1 MTEQSAGHVKP
12 ALSTVPQTAG
22 LPEHGAERGVAP
34 DGLPQPQRNIAMA
47 VILLGLVLCVMDSTM
62 MNMALPQVA
71 RQWQVDPAQT
81 LWVVNANQIAS
92 LVLLLPLA
100 ALGDRMGYRRV
111 YLWGMVVFGVASVG
125 ALLAPSLHWLIV
137 ARALQGLGAAG
148 VLSVN
153 ASLVRLIYPRAQ
165 LGQGMALN
173 SLTVALAFVA
183 GPAVAAAVISL
194 GDWRW
199 LFALHLP
206 MALMVSWL
214 GMRALP
220 RPVQSPAQ
228 AQQPPLS
235 WLDAVLNMVMFAAL
249 FLGVDRLSHWQPDS
263 SLWPAAL
270 WLALGVSVGAWY
282 LRRQRQLVQPMFPLD
297 LLRIPVF
304 ALSMCA
310 SIAAFCAQTMA
321 FLALP
326 FLLMEARGMPAG
338 KAGLLISAWPLA
350 LAVAAP
356 WVGRLIGRRSAAQ
369 LGAVGM
375 ALFAAGL
382 WSLAALPEHAPP
394 WDVVWRMALCGVG
407 FAWFQSPNNFTIVTS
422 APFHRSGAASGML
435 GTARHVGQ
443 GLGAV
448 LLAAAFMLWSKQP
461 GQAEQY
467 ALAVSGCF
475 AVLAGCF
482 SLLRKAPVKR

>member
-1 MTEQSAGHVKP
+1 MPQSEIFPSSPHPVEPVLA
-12 ALSTVPQTAG
+12 
-22 LPEHGAERGVAP
+22 
-34 DGLPQPQRNIAMA
+34 DGLPLPQRHVAMA

-71 RQWQVDPAQT
+71 RQWQVAPAQT

-111 YLWGMVVFGVASVG
+111 YLWGMVIFGLASVG
-125 ALLAPSLHWLIV
+125 ALLAPSLPWLIA

-153 ASLVRLIYPRAQ
+153 ASLVRLIYPRAL
-165 LGQGMALN
+165 LGKGIAMN

-206 MALMVSWL
+206 LALAVSWL
-214 GMRALP
+214 GLRALP
-220 RPVQSPAQ
+220 QPVAAADA
-228 AQQPPLS
+228 AQQPLS
-235 WLDAVLNMVMFAAL
+235 WLDGGLNIVMFASL
-249 FLGVDRLSHWQPDS
+249 FLGVDRISHWQPGDS
-263 SLWPAAL
+263 PWPAVL
-270 WLALGVSVGAWY
+270 WLATGVGMGAWY
-282 LRRQRQLVQPMFPLD
+282 VQRQRSLSAPMFPLD

-310 SIAAFCAQTMA
+310 SISAFCAQTMA

-326 FLLMEARGMPAG
+326 FLLIEVRGLPTG
-338 KAGLLISAWPLA
+338 EAGLLISAWPLA
-350 LAVAAP
+350 LALSAP
-356 WVGRLIGRRSAAQ
+356 WVGRMIGRWPAGR
-369 LGAVGM
+369 LGGVGM
-375 ALFAAGL
+375 AMFALGL
-382 WSLAALPEHAPP
+382 WALALLPQQAAH
-394 WDVVWRMALCGVG
+394 WDVVWRMVLCGMG
-407 FAWFQSPNNFTIVTS
+407 FAFFQSPNNFTIVTS
-422 APFHRSGAASGML
+422 APLHRSGAASGML
-435 GTARHVGQ
+435 GSARHVGQ

-448 LLAAAFMLWSKQP
+448 LLAMAFLLWSQVP
-461 GQAEQY
+461 GQAEQH
-467 ALAVSGCF
+467 ALALAGCF

-482 SLLRKAPVKR
+482 SVLRKTPVKTVPH

>member
-1 MTEQSAGHVKP
+1 MTEQSVGSVKP
-12 ALSTVPQTAG
+12 ALLNEPQTAG
-22 LPEHGAERGVAP
+22 LPAREAACAAP
-34 DGLPQPQRNIAMA
+34 ADGLPQPQRKVAMA

-125 ALLAPSLHWLIV
+125 ALLAPSLQWLIV

-153 ASLVRLIYPRAQ
+153 ASLVRMIYPRGQ

-214 GMRALP
+214 GLRALP
-220 RPVQSPAQ
+220 RPVQTSTQ
-228 AQQPPLS
+228 VQQPRLS
-235 WLDAVLNMVMFAAL
+235 WLDAVLNIVMFAAL
-249 FLGVDRLSHWQPDS
+249 FLGVDRLSHWQPGN
-263 SLWPAAL
+263 SLWPFAL
-270 WLALGVSVGAWY
+270 WLTLGISVGGWY
-282 LRRQRQLVQPMFPLD
+282 LRRQHQLDQPMFPLD

-310 SIAAFCAQTMA
+310 SVAAFCAQTMA

-326 FLLMEARGMPAG
+326 FLLMEARGMPAA
-338 KAGLLISAWPLA
+338 KAGVLISAWPLA

-356 WVGRLIGRRSAAQ
+356 WVGRSIGRRPASQ
-369 LGAVGM
+369 LGAIGM

-382 WSLAALPEHAPP
+382 WSLAMLPEHAAP

-422 APFHRSGAASGML
+422 APLHRSGAASGML
-435 GTARHVGQ
+435 GAARHVGQ

-448 LLAAAFMLWSKQP
+448 LLAAAFMVWNQQP
-461 GQAEQY
+461 GQAEKY
-467 ALAVSGCF
+467 ALVASGCF
-475 AVLAGCF
+475 AVLAACF
-482 SLLRKAPVKR
+482 SLLRKVPSKR

>member
-1 MTEQSAGHVKP
+1 
-12 ALSTVPQTAG
+12 
-22 LPEHGAERGVAP
+22 
-34 DGLPQPQRNIAMA
+34 MA

-62 MNMALPQVA
+62 LNMALPQVA

-125 ALLAPSLHWLIV
+125 ALLAPSLGWLIV

-153 ASLVRLIYPRAQ
+153 ASLVRLIYPRAM
-165 LGQGMALN
+165 LGKGMALN
-173 SLTVALAFVA
+173 SLTVALSFVA

-206 MALMVSWL
+206 MALAISWL
-214 GMRALP
+214 GMRSLP
-220 RPVQSPAQ
+220 QPAPSAA
-228 AQQPPLS
+228 AQQQPLS
-235 WLDAVLNMVMFAAL
+235 WLDGVLNIVMFASL
-249 FLGVDRLSHWQPDS
+249 FLGVDRISHMEPGG

-270 WLALGVSVGAWY
+270 WLALGVGVGAWY
-282 LRRQRQLVQPMFPLD
+282 LQRQRRLSAPMFPLD

-310 SIAAFCAQTMA
+310 SISAFCAQTMA

-326 FLLMEARGMPAG
+326 FLLIEARGLPTG
-338 KAGLLISAWPLA
+338 QAGLLISAWPLA
-350 LAVAAP
+350 LALAAP
-356 WVGRLIGRRSAAQ
+356 WVGRMIGRWPAGR
-369 LGAVGM
+369 LGALGM

-382 WSLAALPEHAPP
+382 WALALLPPQAAN
-394 WDVVWRMALCGVG
+394 WDVVWRMALCGMG
-407 FAWFQSPNNFTIVTS
+407 FACFQSPNNFTIVTS
-422 APFHRSGAASGML
+422 APLHRSGAASGML
-435 GTARHVGQ
+435 GSARHVGQ

-448 LLAAAFMLWSKQP
+448 LLAMAFLVWNREP
-461 GQAEQY
+461 GQAEHY
-467 ALAVSGCF
+467 ALALSGCF

-482 SLLRKAPVKR
+482 SVLRKAPASSAPPAAR

>member
-1 MTEQSAGHVKP
+1 M
-12 ALSTVPQTAG
+12 
-22 LPEHGAERGVAP
+22 VA
-34 DGLPQPQRNIAMA
+34 DGLPLPQRHIAMA

-111 YLWGMVVFGVASVG
+111 YLGGMVIFGLASVG
-125 ALLAPSLHWLIV
+125 ALLAPSLPWLIV

-165 LGQGMALN
+165 LGKGMALN
-173 SLTVALAFVA
+173 SLTVALSFVA

-199 LFALHLP
+199 LCALHLP
-206 MALMVSWL
+206 LALAISWL
-214 GMRALP
+214 GTRSLP
-220 RPVQSPAQ
+220 QPVPQAAA
-228 AQQPPLS
+228 AQQPLS
-235 WLDAVLNMVMFAAL
+235 WLDGVLNIVMFASL
-249 FLGVDRLSHWQPDS
+249 FLGVDRLSHLQPGG

-270 WLALGVSVGAWY
+270 WLGLGGGVGAWY
-282 LRRQRQLVQPMFPLD
+282 LRRQRRLSAPMFPLD

-310 SIAAFCAQTMA
+310 SITAFCAQTMA

-326 FLLMEARGMPAG
+326 FLLIEARGLPTG
-338 KAGLLISAWPLA
+338 QAGLLISAWPLA
-350 LAVAAP
+350 LAISAP
-356 WVGRLIGRRSAAQ
+356 WVGRMIGRWPAGR

-375 ALFAAGL
+375 ALFALGL
-382 WSLAALPEHAPP
+382 WALALLPQDASN
-394 WDVVWRMALCGVG
+394 WNVVWRMALCGMG
-407 FAWFQSPNNFTIVTS
+407 FAFFQSPNNFTIVTS
-422 APFHRSGAASGML
+422 APLHRSGAASGML
-435 GTARHVGQ
+435 GAARHVGQ

-448 LLAAAFMLWSKQP
+448 LLAAAFLVWNREP

-467 ALAVSGCF
+467 ALLLSGCC

-482 SLLRKAPVKR
+482 SVLRKAPAKA

>member
-1 MTEQSAGHVKP
+1 
-12 ALSTVPQTAG
+12 
-22 LPEHGAERGVAP
+22 
-34 DGLPQPQRNIAMA
+34 MA

-111 YLWGMVVFGVASVG
+111 YLGGMVIFGLASVG
-125 ALLAPSLHWLIV
+125 ALLAPSLPWLIV

-165 LGQGMALN
+165 LGKGMALN
-173 SLTVALAFVA
+173 SLTVALSFVA

-206 MALMVSWL
+206 LALAISWL
-214 GMRALP
+214 GTRSLP
-220 RPVQSPAQ
+220 QPVPQAAA
-228 AQQPPLS
+228 AQQPLS
-235 WLDAVLNMVMFAAL
+235 WLDGVLNIVMFASL
-249 FLGVDRLSHWQPDS
+249 FLGVDRLSHLQPGG

-270 WLALGVSVGAWY
+270 WLGLGGGVGAWY
-282 LRRQRQLVQPMFPLD
+282 LRRQRRLSAPMFPLD

-310 SIAAFCAQTMA
+310 SITAFCAQTMA

-326 FLLMEARGMPAG
+326 FLLIEARGLPTG
-338 KAGLLISAWPLA
+338 QAGLLISAWPLA
-350 LAVAAP
+350 LAISAP
-356 WVGRLIGRRSAAQ
+356 WVGRMIGRWPAGR

-375 ALFAAGL
+375 ALFALGL
-382 WSLAALPEHAPP
+382 WALALLPQDASN
-394 WDVVWRMALCGVG
+394 WNVVWRMALCGMG
-407 FAWFQSPNNFTIVTS
+407 FAFFQSPNNFTIVTS
-422 APFHRSGAASGML
+422 APLHRSGAASGML
-435 GTARHVGQ
+435 GAARHVGQ

-448 LLAAAFMLWSKQP
+448 LLAAAFLVWNREP

-467 ALAVSGCF
+467 ALLLSGCC

-482 SLLRKAPVKR
+482 SVLRKAPAKA

>member
-1 MTEQSAGHVKP
+1 MKERCVRQSEISPSSPVE
-12 ALSTVPQTAG
+12 AG
-22 LPEHGAERGVAP
+22 LQQS
-34 DGLPQPQRNIAMA
+34 DGLPHPQRHVAMA

-71 RQWQVDPAQT
+71 RQWQVAPAQA

-111 YLWGMVVFGVASVG
+111 YLWGMVVFGLASVA
-125 ALLAPSLHWLIV
+125 ALLAPSLPWLIV

-153 ASLVRLIYPRAQ
+153 ASLVRLIYPRAM
-165 LGQGMALN
+165 LGKGMALN
-173 SLTVALAFVA
+173 SLTVALSFVA
-183 GPAVAAAVISL
+183 GPAVAAAVISQ

-206 MALMVSWL
+206 LALAVSWL
-214 GMRALP
+214 GRRALP
-220 RPVQSPAQ
+220 QPAPADGVARQ
-228 AQQPPLS
+228 PLS
-235 WLDAVLNMVMFAAL
+235 WLDGGLNIVMFASL
-249 FLGVDRLSHWQPDS
+249 FLGADRISHWQPGDS
-263 SLWPAAL
+263 PWPAVL
-270 WLALGVSVGAWY
+270 WLATGVGVGSWY
-282 LRRQRQLVQPMFPLD
+282 VQRQRVLIAPMFPLD

-310 SIAAFCAQTMA
+310 SISAFCAQAMA

-326 FLLMEARGMPAG
+326 FLLIEVRDLPTGQ
-338 KAGLLISAWPLA
+338 AGLLISAWPLA
-350 LAVAAP
+350 LAISAP
-356 WVGRLIGRRSAAQ
+356 FVGRMIGRWPAGR

-375 ALFAAGL
+375 GLFALGL
-382 WSLAALPEHAPP
+382 WALALLPQNAAN
-394 WDVVWRMALCGVG
+394 WDVVWRMALCGMG
-407 FAWFQSPNNFTIVTS
+407 FACFQSPNNFTIVTS
-422 APFHRSGAASGML
+422 APLHRSGAASGML
-435 GTARHVGQ
+435 GSARHVGQ

-448 LLAAAFMLWSKQP
+448 LLAMAFLMWGSEP

-467 ALAVSGCF
+467 ALALSGCL

-482 SLLRKAPVKR
+482 SVLRKTPVKVRLN

>member
-1 MTEQSAGHVKP
+1 M
-12 ALSTVPQTAG
+12 
-22 LPEHGAERGVAP
+22 VA
-34 DGLPQPQRNIAMA
+34 DGLPLPQRHIAMA

-111 YLWGMVVFGVASVG
+111 YLGGMVIFGLASVG
-125 ALLAPSLHWLIV
+125 ALLAPSLPWLIV

-165 LGQGMALN
+165 LGKGMALN
-173 SLTVALAFVA
+173 SLTVALSFVA

-206 MALMVSWL
+206 LALAISWL
-214 GMRALP
+214 GTRSLP
-220 RPVQSPAQ
+220 QPVPQAAA
-228 AQQPPLS
+228 AQQPLS
-235 WLDAVLNMVMFAAL
+235 WLDGVLNIVMFASL
-249 FLGVDRLSHWQPDS
+249 FLGVDRLSHLQPGG

-270 WLALGVSVGAWY
+270 WLGLGGGVGAWY
-282 LRRQRQLVQPMFPLD
+282 LRRQRRLSAPMFPLD

-310 SIAAFCAQTMA
+310 SITAFCAQTMA

-326 FLLMEARGMPAG
+326 FLLIEARGLPTG
-338 KAGLLISAWPLA
+338 QAGLLISAWPLA
-350 LAVAAP
+350 LAISAP
-356 WVGRLIGRRSAAQ
+356 WVGRMIGRWPAGR

-375 ALFAAGL
+375 ALFALGL
-382 WSLAALPEHAPP
+382 WALALLPQDASN
-394 WDVVWRMALCGVG
+394 WNVVWRMALCGMG
-407 FAWFQSPNNFTIVTS
+407 FAFFQSPNNFTIVTS
-422 APFHRSGAASGML
+422 APLHRSGAASGML
-435 GTARHVGQ
+435 GAARHVGQ

-448 LLAAAFMLWSKQP
+448 LLAAAFLVWNREP

-467 ALAVSGCF
+467 ALLLSGCC

-482 SLLRKAPVKR
+482 SVLRKAPAKA

>member
-1 MTEQSAGHVKP
+1 
-12 ALSTVPQTAG
+12 
-22 LPEHGAERGVAP
+22 
-34 DGLPQPQRNIAMA
+34 MA
-47 VILLGLVLCVMDSTM
+47 VILMGLVLCVMDSTM

-111 YLWGMVVFGVASVG
+111 YLWGMVIFGVASVG
-125 ALLAPSLHWLIV
+125 ALLAPSLPWLIV

-153 ASLVRLIYPRAQ
+153 ASLVRLIYPRAM
-165 LGQGMALN
+165 LGKGMALN
-173 SLTVALAFVA
+173 SLTVALSFVA

-206 MALMVSWL
+206 MALAVSWL
-214 GMRALP
+214 GTRALP
-220 RPVQSPAQ
+220 QSAPSA
-228 AQQPPLS
+228 AALQQPLS
-235 WLDAVLNMVMFAAL
+235 WLDGALNIVMFASL
-249 FLGVDRLSHWQPDS
+249 FLGVDRISHLQPGG

-270 WLALGVSVGAWY
+270 WLALGVGVGAWY
-282 LRRQRQLVQPMFPLD
+282 LQRQRRLSAPMFPLD

-310 SIAAFCAQTMA
+310 SISAFCAQTMA

-326 FLLMEARGMPAG
+326 FLLIEARGLPTG
-338 KAGLLISAWPLA
+338 QAGLLISAWPLA
-350 LAVAAP
+350 LALTAP
-356 WVGRLIGRRSAAQ
+356 WVGRMIGRWPAGR
-369 LGAVGM
+369 LGALGM
-375 ALFAAGL
+375 ALFGSGL
-382 WSLAALPEHAPP
+382 WALALLPQNAAH
-394 WDVVWRMALCGVG
+394 WDVAWRMALCGMG
-407 FAWFQSPNNFTIVTS
+407 FAFFQSPNNFTIVTS
-422 APFHRSGAASGML
+422 APLHRSGAASGML
-435 GTARHVGQ
+435 GAARHVGQ

-448 LLAAAFMLWSKQP
+448 LLAMAFLVWQREP
-461 GQAEQY
+461 GQAEHY
-467 ALAVSGCF
+467 ALLLSGCL

-482 SLLRKAPVKR
+482 SVLRKTPVKNQSA

>member
-1 MTEQSAGHVKP
+1 VRQSEISPFSQKP
-12 ALSTVPQTAG
+12 QEPVP
-22 LPEHGAERGVAP
+22 V
-34 DGLPQPQRNIAMA
+34 DGLPLPQRHVAMA

-71 RQWQVDPAQT
+71 RQWQVAPAQT

-111 YLWGMVVFGVASVG
+111 YLWGMVVFGLASVG
-125 ALLAPSLHWLIV
+125 ALLAPSLPWLIA

-153 ASLVRLIYPRAQ
+153 ASLVRLIYPRAL
-165 LGQGMALN
+165 LGKGIALN
-173 SLTVALAFVA
+173 SLMVALSFVA

-206 MALMVSWL
+206 LALAVSWL
-214 GMRALP
+214 GLKALP
-220 RPVQSPAQ
+220 RSEPSEQ
-228 AQQPPLS
+228 ALSQPLS
-235 WLDAVLNMVMFAAL
+235 WLDGGLNIAMFASL
-249 FLGVDRLSHWQPDS
+249 FLGVDRVSHWQPGDS
-263 SLWPAAL
+263 PWPAVL
-270 WLALGVSVGAWY
+270 WLATGVGVGAWY
-282 LRRQRQLVQPMFPLD
+282 VQRQRALSAPMFPLD

-310 SIAAFCAQTMA
+310 SISAFCAQTMA

-326 FLLMEARGMPAG
+326 FLLIEVRGLPTG
-338 KAGLLISAWPLA
+338 EAGLLISAWPLA
-350 LAVAAP
+350 LALSAP
-356 WVGRLIGRRSAAQ
+356 WVGRMIGRWPAGR
-369 LGAVGM
+369 LGGVGM
-375 ALFAAGL
+375 GMFALGL
-382 WSLAALPEHAPP
+382 WALALLPQNAAH
-394 WDVVWRMALCGVG
+394 WDVVWRMALCGMG
-407 FAWFQSPNNFTIVTS
+407 FAFFQSPNNFTILTS
-422 APFHRSGAASGML
+422 APLHRSGAASGML
-435 GTARHVGQ
+435 GSARHVGQ

-448 LLAAAFMLWSKQP
+448 LLAMAFLLWNREP

-467 ALAVSGCF
+467 ALALSGCF

-482 SLLRKAPVKR
+482 SMLRKTPVKTVAQ

>member
-1 MTEQSAGHVKP
+1 
-12 ALSTVPQTAG
+12 
-22 LPEHGAERGVAP
+22 
-34 DGLPQPQRNIAMA
+34 MA

-62 MNMALPQVA
+62 LNMALPQVA
-71 RQWQVDPAQT
+71 RQWQVAPAQT
-81 LWVVNANQIAS
+81 LWVVNANQIAT

-111 YLWGMVVFGVASVG
+111 YLWGMVIFGLASVV

-153 ASLVRLIYPRAQ
+153 ASLVRLIYPRAL
-165 LGQGMALN
+165 LGKGIAMN

-206 MALMVSWL
+206 LALAVSWL
-214 GMRALP
+214 GLRSLP
-220 RPVQSPAQ
+220 QPEAAEDVQRQ
-228 AQQPPLS
+228 PLS
-235 WLDAVLNMVMFAAL
+235 WLDGGLNMVMFASL
-249 FLGVDRLSHWQPDS
+249 FLGVDRISHWQPGDS
-263 SLWPAAL
+263 PWPAVL
-270 WLALGVSVGAWY
+270 WLSLGVGVGSWY
-282 LRRQRQLVQPMFPLD
+282 VQRQRALSAPMFPVD
-297 LLRIPVF
+297 LLRIRVF

-310 SIAAFCAQTMA
+310 SISAFCAQTMA

-326 FLLMEARGMPAG
+326 FLLIEVRGLPTG
-338 KAGLLISAWPLA
+338 QAGLLISAWPLA
-350 LAVAAP
+350 LAISAP
-356 WVGRLIGRRSAAQ
+356 WVGRMIGRWPAGR
-369 LGAVGM
+369 LGAAGM
-375 ALFAAGL
+375 GLFALGL
-382 WSLAALPEHAPP
+382 WALALLPQNAAN
-394 WDVVWRMALCGVG
+394 WDVVWRMALCGMG
-407 FAWFQSPNNFTIVTS
+407 FALFQSPNNFTILTS
-422 APFHRSGAASGML
+422 APLHRSGAASGML
-435 GTARHVGQ
+435 GSARHVGQ

-448 LLAAAFMLWSKQP
+448 LLAMAFLLWNQEP

-467 ALAVSGCF
+467 ALALSGCF

-482 SLLRKAPVKR
+482 SVLRKTPVKSGAH